1 MIIVLTLLPGDVPV
15 PVGSLGPWE
24 AAGSQGHDTPA
35 VGLLT
40 FPLDGVAPGRRQL
53 GVTSP
58 ADVNLQHRAA
68 VLARTELFQGID
80 EATQRRIAEHVAER
94 VFERG
99 QCVFVQDE
107 PGDRMFV
114 LAEGA
119 VKLYV
124 SSRNGDIVE
133 LVRHRP
139 PAVFGEVALLDGGP
153 RSASAEAVERSTLLV
168 VTRPELLR
176 LLRTDDQIAEALL
189 RTLGTIVRRTTRQ
202 ISDLAFL
209 DLQGRVARQL
219 LALAADGGGARTR
232 EVTQGELANM
242 VSGARQ
248 TVNQALRSLES
259 QGFIRAGGRTFD
271 ILDRGRL
278 EQLAEL

>member
-1 MIIVLTLLPGDVPV
+1 
-15 PVGSLGPWE
+15 
-24 AAGSQGHDTPA
+24 
-35 VGLLT
+35 
-40 FPLDGVAPGRRQL
+40 
-53 GVTSP
+53 
-58 ADVNLQHRAA
+58 VNLQHRAA

-99 QCVFVQDE
+99 QCVFVQGE

-133 LVRHRP
+133 LVRHHP

-176 LLRTDDQIAEALL
+176 LLRSDDQVAEALL
-189 RTLGTIVRRTTRQ
+189 RSLGTIVRRTTRQ
-202 ISDLAFL
+202 VSDLAFL

-219 LALAADGGGARTR
+219 LVLADGGNGAPARTR
-232 EVTQGELANM
+232 QVTQAELASM

-248 TVNQALRSLES
+248 TVNQALRSLEAR
-259 QGFIRAGGRTFD
+259 GYIRADGRSFE
-271 ILDRGRL
+271 ILDRARL
-278 EQLAEL
+278 EQLAER